1 MLFFKKIFKEKDIG
15 LTRVIDCIQ
24 NDLDFEPLNDL
35 ELHHL
40 KVDLTN
46 FDRTN
51 LLYTAIDYLNVNAV
65 KKLINNYHY
74 NLAHIY
80 ASRLY
85 SDYPNRQYHTND
97 QIVKDLAYCVAPL
110 FFFNHSFNLIT
121 EEPKLLKQYEILE
134 FLSYNTPLMKEPE
147 SYIKSE
153 VIDNLFKEI
162 SLGTNLSG
170 DLSYNLT
177 SKFLRDGII
186 TANPEKEIIYGDKN
200 NILSL
205 VPNWN
210 QNKTVRLIDLL
221 FEYGANPYFRIN
233 GGPSLYDSL
242 LLSNITNHDHE
253 TQKIIFDIEKRM
265 FDIELPEDCHYNQLI
280 HLICS
285 NDSVENF
292 KNNISNKYDIY
303 MTNKY
308 YQNILFTLLP
318 NTKDVSNNLIM
329 HMLNCNY
336 NLLEQ
341 DINGDTNLHLLF
353 SKRPSLIPFLLLSHK
368 DLNFDILNNKGQSP
382 KTLLNDPNGLYSP
395 LIAEYEKNII
405 SSSIKDLDTK
415 LPLLKQR
422 L

>member
-1 MLFFKKIFKEKDIG
+1 MLFFKKFFKEKDIG

-24 NDLDFEPLNDL
+24 NDLDFEPLSDL
-35 ELHHL
+35 ELNHI
-40 KVDLTN
+40 KSDLN
-46 FDRTN
+46 NLERNN
-51 LLYTAIDYLNVNAV
+51 LLYTAVSSLNVNAT
-65 KKLINNYHY
+65 KKLITDYQY
-74 NLAHIY
+74 NLSHIY
-80 ASRLY
+80 SARLCSK
-85 SDYPNRQYHTND
+85 SDRQYYTNND
-97 QIVKDLAYCVAPL
+97 IVQDLEDVISPL
-110 FFFNHSFNLIT
+110 FFFDYSFNIIDDK
-121 EEPKLLKQYEILE
+121 KLVKQYDLLE
-134 FLSYNTPLMKEPE
+134 FLSYNTPLIAKSGSP
-147 SYIKSE
+147 YIKSE
-153 VIDNLFKEI
+153 IIVNLFQEI
-162 SLGTNLSG
+162 VLGTNFSG
-170 DLSYNLT
+170 NLSYNLIN
-177 SKFLRDGII
+177 KFLNDGII
-186 TANPEKEIIYGDKN
+186 KANPAEEIIYGDN

-210 QNKTVRLIDLL
+210 QTKTVKLIDLL
-221 FEYGANPYFRIN
+221 FEHGANPYFRIN
-233 GGPSLYDSL
+233 NNPSFYESL
-242 LLSNITNHDHE
+242 LSSNITNHDNE
-253 TQKIIFDIEKRM
+253 TQKIIFDIENRM
-265 FDIELPEDCHYNQLI
+265 FESELPEDCHYNQLI

-285 NDSVENF
+285 NNSVENF
-292 KNNISNKYDIY
+292 KHNISNKYDIY

-368 DLNFDILNNKGQSP
+368 DLNFDILNHKGESP
-382 KTLLNDPNGLYSP
+382 KTLLNDSNGFYLP

-405 SSSIKDLDTK
+405 SSSIKDLDIK

>member
-1 MLFFKKIFKEKDIG
+1 MLFFKKFFKEKDIG

-24 NDLDFEPLNDL
+24 NDLDFEPLSDL
-35 ELHHL
+35 ELNHI
-40 KVDLTN
+40 KSDLNN
-46 FDRTN
+46 FERNN
-51 LLYTAIDYLNVNAV
+51 LLYTAVSSLNVNAT
-65 KKLINNYHY
+65 KKLITDYQY
-74 NLAHIY
+74 NLSHIY
-80 ASRLY
+80 SARLCSK
-85 SDYPNRQYHTND
+85 SDRQYHTNND
-97 QIVKDLAYCVAPL
+97 IVQDLEDVISPL
-110 FFFNHSFNLIT
+110 FFFDHSFNIIDDK
-121 EEPKLLKQYEILE
+121 KLVKQYDLLE
-134 FLSYNTPLMKEPE
+134 FLSYNTPLISE
-147 SYIKSE
+147 SGSPYIKSE
-153 VIDNLFKEI
+153 IIVNLFQEI
-162 SLGTNLSG
+162 VLGTNFSG
-170 DLSYNLT
+170 DLSYNLIN
-177 SKFLRDGII
+177 KFLNDGVIK
-186 TANPEKEIIYGDKN
+186 ANPEGEIIYGDK

-242 LLSNITNHDHE
+242 LLSNITNHDNE
-253 TQKIIFDIEKRM
+253 TQKIIFDIENRM
-265 FDIELPEDCHYNQLI
+265 FESELPEDCHYNQLI

-285 NDSVENF
+285 NNSVENF
-292 KNNISNKYDIY
+292 KHNISNKYDIY

-368 DLNFDILNNKGQSP
+368 DLNFDILNHKGESP
-382 KTLLNDPNGLYSP
+382 KTLLNDSNGFYLP

-405 SSSIKDLDTK
+405 SSSIKDLDIK